1 MVNYRTL
8 ILRLAWRRIAQ
19 LEGAPRHGLRL
30 LKPAPTYLR
39 LVLGEAEHGPTDQSS
54 RTRAASTSGGAAH
67 SSDARSGSTQAIRAS
82 TDIRRSR
89 EK

>member
-1 MVNYRTL
+1 MIIRYQELVR
-8 ILRLAWRRIAQ
+8 RLAWRRIAQ

-30 LKPAPTYLR
+30 LKRAPTYLR
-39 LVLGEAEHGPTDQSS
+39 LVQ
-54 RTRAASTSGGAAH
+54 